1 MIRDRSQLPALR
13 RVVVKVGSSSITGQN
28 EPALNE
34 LTAALAKLAKSG
46 VQVIVVTSGAI
57 ATGMPLVGV
66 SEKPQDLATNQA
78 LAAIGQSRLIARYQ
92 SGFSTSGLVVA
103 QVLLTDTDLKHQGP
117 RQNAKQAFLK
127 LLELGV
133 IPVVNENDTVATE
146 EIRFGDNDRLGALV
160 AELLEAD
167 LLLLLSDIDAL
178 YDRPP
183 SEAGAARIDTLPFD
197 FDTSAIRVE
206 GSSTKV
212 GTGGAVTKLAAA
224 TLATEAGC
232 AVLLSRIADLDAA
245 LAGESVGTWFTP
257 RVG

>member
-1 MIRDRSQLPALR
+1 MILDRSQLPELR
-13 RVVVKVGSSSITGQN
+13 RIVVKVGSSSITGQN
-28 EPALNE
+28 EPALGE
-34 LTAALAKLAKSG
+34 LTATLSKLAKSG

-57 ATGMPLVGV
+57 ATGMPLAGV
-66 SEKPQDLATNQA
+66 AEKPQDLATNQA

-92 SGFSTSGLVVA
+92 SGFSEAGLLVA

-117 RQNAKQAFLK
+117 RQNAKQAFLR

-160 AELLEAD
+160 AVLLEAD

-183 SEAGAARIDTLPFD
+183 SEPGATRISSLPFD
-197 FDTSAIRVE
+197 FDAAAIRVG

-224 TLATEAGC
+224 RVATEAGC

-245 LAGESVGTWFTP
+245 LAGESVGTWFAP